1 MHEPEGPVADA
12 FTRNI
17 FVVLGA
23 GGLGLLHS
31 FALLGLS
38 PQARTPTNLFEF
50 FVRAATFGFTIYFYL
65 SWKAITPMHVE
76 HDEIPH
82 SFLNLEN
89 LAYEDYEHAIDEF
102 FRVKTHIYAEVQW
115 NENMRIAAYIRTYAQ
130 FVQVILYFN
139 VHPRMAVLT
148 STMMKCLDYMFHFLL
163 LFFVLFLV
171 LAFMSF
177 WMFRE
182 SLSGF
187 QDFGTTLESQIRLL
201 CGAFIIADEVEERQ
215 GDMHARYWL
224 YALTFLIVAFLT
236 LLNFFPAIVVDAF
249 VMVQELIPSQ

>member
-31 FALLGLS
+31 FALPGLS
-38 PQARTPTNLFEF
+38 PQARTPTNLFEL

-82 SFLNLEN
+82 GFLHLEN
-89 LAYEDYEHAIDEF
+89 LTYEDYEHAIDEF

-115 NENMRIAAYIRTYAQ
+115 NENMRIAAYILTYAQ
-130 FVQVILYFN
+130 
-139 VHPRMAVLT
+139 
-148 STMMKCLDYMFHFLL
+148 
-163 LFFVLFLV
+163 
-171 LAFMSF
+171 
-177 WMFRE
+177 
-182 SLSGF
+182 LS
-187 QDFGTTLESQIRLL
+187 R
-201 CGAFIIADEVEERQ
+201 
-215 GDMHARYWL
+215 
-224 YALTFLIVAFLT
+224 
-236 LLNFFPAIVVDAF
+236 
-249 VMVQELIPSQ
+249 